1 LVDLSRLV
9 AAAVPETA
17 ELALPEHQVVGIVEG
32 LPEPYRIGLLE
43 RQEPQGFR
51 AGPMLRR
58 EPFQAAVAVAAQLA
72 QA

>member
-1 LVDLSRLV
+1 MVNFSRLV

-17 ELALPEHQVVGIVEG
+17 ELALSVHPVVAIVEE
-32 LPEPYRIGLLE
+32 LPEPYRIGLRE

-51 AGPMLRR
+51 AGPMRPR
-58 EPFQAAVAVAAQLA
+58 EPFQAAVAVAGQLA